1 MLDKIKLKN
10 TDLDVSRVCLG
21 TNMFGTAVAQ
31 DKADAILDRFV
42 ELGGNFLDTARSYGD
57 WIPDAP
63 KGASERAIGD
73 WLKRRGSRDGIVI
86 ATKGCMVDLRVG
98 DWRNRVTPED
108 LASDLGES
116 LEHLGIATID
126 LYWLHAD
133 NPEAPVAAIIDALI
147 GHQKAGR
154 IRYFGA
160 SNWTPDRI
168 GEAQAY
174 ARSIGHQGFVAVQ
187 PFWGLA
193 KPNEDNRTAL
203 GYGPY
208 YESGFAAVHA
218 DLPMIPYSSQSRGY
232 FTKVEKGGEES
243 LSDDLRQMYADKA
256 NPARLKAAQAIAKN
270 HGASTN
276 DITLAYLVNQPL
288 TTIPII
294 GASSTDQLA
303 ESVAAASIKLTPA
316 ELAQLSVTG

>member
-1 MLDKIKLKN
+1 MLDKVKLKN
-10 TDLDVSRVCLG
+10 TDLNVSRVCLG
-21 TNMFGTAVAQ
+21 TNMFGTAAPQ

-42 ELGGNFLDTARSYGD
+42 ELGGNFLDSARSYGD

-73 WLKRRGSRDGIVI
+73 WLKRRSRDGLVI

-98 DWRNRVTPED
+98 DWRNRVTPDD

-116 LEHLGIATID
+116 LEHLGITTID

-133 NPEAPVAAIIDALI
+133 NPEAPVQTIIDALI

-154 IRYFGA
+154 IRHFGA

-168 GEAQAY
+168 AEAQAY
-174 ARSIGHQGFVAVQ
+174 AKSIGHQGFVAVQ

-193 KPNEDNRTAL
+193 KPNEANRAAL

-208 YESGFAAVHA
+208 YESGFAAVHN
-218 DLPMIPYSSQSRGY
+218 DLPMIPYSSQSRGW
-232 FTKVEKGGEES
+232 FSKVEAGGEES
-243 LSDDLRQMYADKA
+243 LRDDLRQMYDDKA
-256 NPARLKAAQAIAKN
+256 NPARLKAAQAIAKQ
-270 HGASTN
+270 HGVDTN
-276 DITLAYLVNQPL
+276 AIVLAYLVNQPL
-288 TTIPII
+288 QTIPII
-294 GASSTDQLA
+294 GASSPEQLA
-303 ESVAAASIKLTPA
+303 ESVAAVKIRLTPA
-316 ELAQLSVTG
+316 ELAELSVNG

>member
-1 MLDKIKLKN
+1 MLDKVKLKN
-10 TDLDVSRVCLG
+10 TDMDVSRVCLG
-21 TNMFGTAVAQ
+21 TNMFGTAVPQ
-31 DKADAILDRFV
+31 DKADSILDRFV
-42 ELGGNFLDTARSYGD
+42 ELGGNFLDSARSYGD

-73 WLKRRGSRDGIVI
+73 WLKRRGRDGIVI

-98 DWRNRVTPED
+98 DWRNRVTPDD

-116 LEHLGIATID
+116 LDHLGIATID

-133 NPEAPVAAIIDALI
+133 NPEAPVETIIDALI

-168 GEAQAY
+168 GQAQAY
-174 ARSIGHQGFVAVQ
+174 AKSIGHQGFVAAQ

-193 KPNEDNRTAL
+193 KPNEENRAAL

-208 YESGFAAVHA
+208 YESGFAAVHG

-232 FTKVEKGGEES
+232 FSKVEAGGVES
-243 LSDDLRQMYADKA
+243 LRDDLRQMYDDKA
-256 NPARLKAAQAIAKN
+256 NPARLKAAQAIAQR

-276 DITLAYLVNQPL
+276 DIVLAYLVNQPQL
-288 TTIPII
+288 TIPII
-294 GASSTDQLA
+294 GASSIEQLA
-303 ESVAAASIKLTPA
+303 ESIAAAKIKLSAA
-316 ELAQLSVTG
+316 ELAELSVAG